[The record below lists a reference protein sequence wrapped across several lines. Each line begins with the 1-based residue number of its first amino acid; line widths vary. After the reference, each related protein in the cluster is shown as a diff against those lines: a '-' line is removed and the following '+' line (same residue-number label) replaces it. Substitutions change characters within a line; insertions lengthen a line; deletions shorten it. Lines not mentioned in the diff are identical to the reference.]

1 MYNLIANSTFLQDTF
16 CVTIYYLTEYS
27 GNVTSEILPVKYS
40 CIAFSYYTAKL
51 LSHKIIY
58 AHGVLYITHTY
69 TL

>member
-40 CIAFSYYTAKL
+40 CIAFSYYTAN
-51 LSHKIIY
+51 Y
-58 AHGVLYITHTY
+58 CHTK
-69 TL
+69 